1 MDIIEQNIVH
11 QQGINKI
18 ILGTEAYMYTARLN
32 EVVLAQLPM
41 VYFKYETNPMT
52 VLHIMSGKEW
62 HTLFI
67 EIVGIIGG
75 IFTVATILDH
85 MIHSSIHFLVKKHM
99 LNKLR

>member
-1 MDIIEQNIVH
+1 
-11 QQGINKI
+11 
-18 ILGTEAYMYTARLN
+18 MYTARLN

-52 VLHIMSGKEW
+52 VLHILNEKEW

-75 IFTVATILDH
+75 IFTVATIIDH
-85 MIHSSIHFLVKKHM
+85 LIHSSIHFLVKKHM
-99 LNKLR
+99 LNKLRWSLAMRFVNMNKVICLVYFDFI